1 MALASAY
8 GEAKRPA
15 DEIIMEQC
23 AYQQG
28 HGPAAYELALDA
40 GVDKRYQEAIHLY
53 QEGVK
58 FGSIDCARDLEV
70 MFRHGYWYRNSNE
83 EKTVLRSLG
92 IGVDPER
99 EKRYDAIYDAL
110 EINPD
115 LKLSRLDQVLPLP
128 PAQLPAWSG
137 VDDGTAP
144 ESNDRPTY

>member
-1 MALASAY
+1 MQ
-8 GEAKRPA
+8 
-15 DEIIMEQC
+15 QC

-40 GVDKRYQEAIHLY
+40 GVNKRYQEAIRIY

-58 FGSIDCARDLEV
+58 FGSLECARDLRI
-70 MFRHGYWYRNSNE
+70 MFNDGYWDKGSDE
-83 EKTVLRSLG
+83 EKAILRPLG
-92 IGVDPER
+92 IVVDSER
-99 EKRYDAIYDAL
+99 ESRYQAIYDAL

-115 LKLSRLDQVLPLP
+115 LKLGRLDQVLPLP

-137 VDDGTAP
+137 VGDAVTP